1 MNDNHLKTT
10 LPILYLR
17 KFEKDLQLI
26 QEVVPHKVCQRLN
39 YAFPASSALAVVIL
53 LSLILLG
60 GQKDRYRQN
69 IQAGHWFKLGK
80 SSEFIPERTTLVK
93 KIHHCSIEKRT
104 LN

>member
-17 KFEKDLQLI
+17 KFEKALQLI
-26 QEVVPHKVCQRLN
+26 QEIVPHKVYQRLN
-39 YAFPASSALAVVIL
+39 YASSALAVVIL

-69 IQAGHWFKLGK
+69 IQAGHWFKPGN

-93 KIHHCSIEKRT
+93 KIHHYSIEKRT